1 MNDDTQDTVWQ
12 GRLFSGNRSSGE
24 SPLQGTQSQLI
35 LLWFVKATHG
45 IGCFFNCSGLIMQD
59 GFIVKR
65 LSIKLNGTSVKP
77 SPLLSFS
84 NNIEQPEQILKGE

>member
-1 MNDDTQDTVWQ
+1 MNEDAQDTILQ

-24 SPLQGTQSQLI
+24 PLQETQSQPI
-35 LLWFVKATHG
+35 LLWFVNATHG
-45 IGCFFNCSGLIMQD
+45 IGYFFNCSGLIMQY
-59 GFIVKR
+59 GFIVKQ